1 MGSNIELINQATP
14 YTFPKSGYLKVQ
26 ASYRANYYVQCS
38 VYGADR
44 KMNIILNSS
53 TGADGAKSNNT
64 DCVIVMKG
72 MILDD
77 IATNNKQYNFISFY
91 PFE

>member
-1 MGSNIELINQATP
+1 
-14 YTFPKSGYLKVQ
+14 
-26 ASYRANYYVQCS
+26 
-38 VYGADR
+38 
-44 KMNIILNSS
+44 MNIILNSS

-77 IATNNKQYNFISFY
+77 IETNNKQYNFISFY